1 MQLNNQF
8 CYALH
13 LEARFKH
20 PYMCV
25 ILHFLGEWLSS
36 KTSKSIYIQNTI
48 PSYFTILKS
57 YSINYTIPFYNTS
70 NLPKLYYF
78 TILLKYYFLIV
89 LGKHKKHFFIR
100 PLSFFFIPSLS
111 LSLSLSLLSGFDCAP
126 VRASM
131 RSWVMDREFVIW
143 VHGFVLQL

>member
-1 MQLNNQF
+1 
-8 CYALH
+8 
-13 LEARFKH
+13 
-20 PYMCV
+20 MCV
-25 ILHFLGEWLSS
+25 ILHFLGEWLSGRHLLRAF
-36 KTSKSIYIQNTI
+36 TSRNTI

-70 NLPKLYYF
+70 NIPKLYYF

-100 PLSFFFIPSLS
+100 PLSFFFIPSPSLS

-131 RSWVMDREFVIW
+131 RSWVYALVVNRGSWIVNLW
-143 VHGFVLQL
+143 YGFMGLCSSCDMGFC